1 MNNEDLSAWLDGVQ
15 SGKWDYDTARNK
27 CKRDF
32 LGGMAMNEDQLSR
45 LVWTTTDA
53 TGEFCLRGIGRERI
67 AGLRIEGPGIQTIKL
82 YARTRQGPTLAV
94 HHAFGGAER
103 LTFYGARFDHVAPSS
118 IPVVGTVRDLDTG
131 RPVPG
136 VVLLAKPTHAALI
149 NAVRAISDAQG
160 HYELS
165 GIAFGQGHRIEA
177 YSLREPYLPAEKSV
191 DIVAGGNRASLDFEL
206 KRGVWLRGQVRDLK
220 TDKPAPS
227 WMEYFAFADN
237 PHQKSAPP
245 FPVQWCI
252 PSGKLASDLQGNY
265 AIAGLPGRG
274 IVTAFSRRGD
284 DLYRRGAGA
293 EMIPGFLE
301 SSLRD
306 LWLMFPTV
314 PVVNA
319 GAYHGLAEANPDA
332 TAREVILNIQ
342 LDPGQTLSGRV
353 LDPEGRALPGARVAG
368 DVHWSYGSALR
379 TEEFRVRK
387 YSPKEARTLLFYHPE
402 RKLAAMR
409 IVEGPQ
415 EEPIVVRLQPCGT
428 LVGRL
433 LDTRGQ
439 PLADVFVNQARGY
452 SAETEQAGRGICLPE
467 DFGYVPNR
475 EGRFRIEGLAPG
487 AKYSLEV
494 ADKNGTRRKQLTSN
508 LTLEPGQMVDL
519 DDVTVEFPGSLSP

>member
-1 MNNEDLSAWLDGVQ
+1 
-15 SGKWDYDTARNK
+15 
-27 CKRDF
+27 
-32 LGGMAMNEDQLSR
+32 
-45 LVWTTTDA
+45 
-53 TGEFCLRGIGRERI
+53 
-67 AGLRIEGPGIQTIKL
+67 
-82 YARTRQGPTLAV
+82 
-94 HHAFGGAER
+94 
-103 LTFYGARFDHVAPSS
+103 
-118 IPVVGTVRDLDTG
+118 
-131 RPVPG
+131 
-136 VVLLAKPTHAALI
+136 
-149 NAVRAISDAQG
+149 
-160 HYELS
+160 
-165 GIAFGQGHRIEA
+165 
-177 YSLREPYLPAEKSV
+177 
-191 DIVAGGNRASLDFEL
+191 
-206 KRGVWLRGQVRDLK
+206 
-220 TDKPAPS
+220 
-227 WMEYFAFADN
+227 
-237 PHQKSAPP
+237 
-245 FPVQWCI
+245 
-252 PSGKLASDLQGNY
+252 LQGNY

-284 DLYRRGAGA
+284 ALYRRGAGA

-306 LWLMFPTV
+306 LWLMFPAV

-332 TAREVILNIQ
+332 AAREVIVNIQ

-368 DVHWSYGSALR
+368 DVHWGYGPALR

-387 YSPKEARTLLFYHPE
+387 YSSKEARTLLFYHAE

-409 IVEGPQ
+409 ILEGPQ
-415 EEPIVVRLQPCGT
+415 KESILVRLQRCGT

-439 PLADVFVNQARGY
+439 PLVDVFVKQAPGY

-467 DFGYVPNR
+467 HFGYVPNR

-487 AKYSLEV
+487 AKYSLVV

-519 DDVTVEFPGSLSP
+519 GDVTVEFPESPSP